1 MTLTTLLLFLISSAA
16 IIAMPGPTVL
26 LALHNGSNH
35 GVRAAAWGMGGAV
48 LADALLVTA
57 VACGLGIL
65 LQASETLFQAVKW
78 LGAAYLVW
86 LGWKMLRSTGSL
98 DELPAVDTEK
108 RSSALFVRCFVVAL
122 TNPKALLFMSAF
134 LPQFIDSSQPQ
145 LPQYAA
151 LAAVLTL
158 LNVSIMLFY
167 ALCGARLLSRLQ
179 GGHLR
184 VFNRVTGGLLMTL
197 GAVLAFYRRGTAS

>member
-98 DELPAVDTEK
+98 EELPAAQGST
-108 RSSALFVRCFVVAL
+108 RSVGLFVRCFVVAL

-145 LPQYAA
+145 LPQYAT
-151 LAAVLTL
+151 LTAVLTL

-197 GAVLAFYRRGTAS
+197 GGVLAFYRRGTAS

>member
-1 MTLTTLLLFLISSAA
+1 MTLATLLLFLISSAA

-78 LGAAYLVW
+78 VGAAYLVW
-86 LGWKMLRSTGSL
+86 LGWKMLRSTGTL
-98 DELPAVDTEK
+98 AELPAQEGSN
-108 RSSALFVRCFVVAL
+108 RSIGLFMRCFVVAL

-134 LPQFIDSSQPQ
+134 LPQFIDSTQPQ

-151 LAAVLTL
+151 LAGVLTL
-158 LNVSIMLFY
+158 LNVSIMSFY

-184 VFNRVTGGLLMTL
+184 AFNRVTGGLLMTL
-197 GAVLAFYRRGTAS
+197 GGVLAFYRRGAAA

>member
-1 MTLTTLLLFLISSAA
+1 MTLATLLLFLISSAA

-48 LADALLVTA
+48 LADGLLVTA

-86 LGWKMLRSTGSL
+86 LGWKMLRSPGALAEVPVQQGSN
-98 DELPAVDTEK
+98 
-108 RSSALFVRCFVVAL
+108 RSVGLFMRCFVVAL

-134 LPQFIDSSQPQ
+134 LPQFIDSTQPQ
-145 LPQYAA
+145 LPQYALLA
-151 LAAVLTL
+151 LVLTL

-184 VFNRVTGGLLMTL
+184 AFNRVSGGLLMTL
-197 GAVLAFYRRGTAS
+197 GGVLAFYRRGAAA

>member
-98 DELPAVDTEK
+98 DELPAVDTAK

>member
-98 DELPAVDTEK
+98 DELSAVDTAK

>member
-98 DELPAVDTEK
+98 DELPVVDTAK